1 MDALECYFCA
11 MRGNGIRH
19 KMPSR
24 QHTMPDATAYDVFRL
39 SIRCFLP

>member
-24 QHTMPDATAYDVFRL
+24 QHTMFSALAYDVFRL
-39 SIRCFLP
+39 SIQCFQP